1 MSCAVG
7 NRRRTRRTEGT
18 GKILLLK
25 PKRTLEYIAVKSVT
39 ITKREQIEQRRARV
53 LELSSQG
60 LTQYEIVGRFK
71 EIGISVSQKTI
82 SNDLAWLRKDAVLF
96 VKENREHVAFEYKQ
110 ALSNFYQLRK
120 EAWNQFFN
128 KETSETA
135 KTHLYSIIQ
144 NINNN
149 ITNLLGVGDLIA
161 EEAINESQETV
172 EQTRKA
178 LDELNKMEEEEAQE
192 ERPQSANGS

>member
-1 MSCAVG
+1 M
-7 NRRRTRRTEGT
+7 
-18 GKILLLK
+18 
-25 PKRTLEYIAVKSVT
+25 LEYIAIKSVT

-60 LTQYEIVGRFK
+60 LTQYDIVGRFK

-161 EEAINESQETV
+161 EEAITESQETV

-178 LDELNKMEEEEAQE
+178 LDELSEMEEEEVVAAKQEE